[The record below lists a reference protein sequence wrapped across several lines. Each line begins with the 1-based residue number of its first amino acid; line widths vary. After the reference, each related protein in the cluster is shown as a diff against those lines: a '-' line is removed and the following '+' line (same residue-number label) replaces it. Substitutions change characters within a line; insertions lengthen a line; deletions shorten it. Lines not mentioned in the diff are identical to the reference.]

1 MTAEA
6 NKHLNNKLLYAAM
19 KHKDIEVDIRLV
31 SKNNLAMVRIC
42 LYAANMRY
50 KYISEKSSLA
60 VLLHIHLLP
69 FFLPLQYSM

>member
-19 KHKDIEVDIRLV
+19 KHKDIEVDIRVV
-31 SKNNLAMVRIC
+31 SENNLAMVRIY

-50 KYISEKSSLA
+50 KYISEK
-60 VLLHIHLLP
+60 VLLLSCSIYICF